1 VATAS
6 GSETEKLGT
15 AAYVVGG
22 MSFIPLIGVLFGFAA
37 IAWGLATKKLGGKR
51 LAAIGGAG
59 IAFTLVLYGA
69 LFYFGF
75 AQRGGIYDDL
85 RAQLAQGTINS
96 LVPSIEFYR
105 IQNGKYP
112 ESLKVLQESLPK
124 EGFVSIFDPSVLEF
138 GAQPR
143 YFFYERFGEDHYYL
157 RSVGAD
163 GQPFTADDVVPKV
176 PTVPG
181 SKSGLLIER
190 RSDS

>member
-75 AQRGGIYDDL
+75 AQRGGIYDD
-85 RAQLAQGTINS
+85 
-96 LVPSIEFYR
+96 
-105 IQNGKYP
+105 
-112 ESLKVLQESLPK
+112 
-124 EGFVSIFDPSVLEF
+124 
-138 GAQPR
+138 
-143 YFFYERFGEDHYYL
+143 
-157 RSVGAD
+157 RSGSAKLD
-163 GQPFTADDVVPKV
+163 G
-176 PTVPG
+176 G
-181 SKSGLLIER
+181 IGG
-190 RSDS
+190 